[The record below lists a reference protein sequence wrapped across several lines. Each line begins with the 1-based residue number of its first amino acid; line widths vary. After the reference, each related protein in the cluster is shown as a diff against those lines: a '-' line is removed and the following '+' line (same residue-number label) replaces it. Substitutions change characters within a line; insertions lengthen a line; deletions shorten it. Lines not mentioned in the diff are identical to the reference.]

1 MYEPTRQGRRSDAA
15 RANELRNKLKAEG
28 RGHER
33 VVVVNDGVRRQLQ
46 QRGLPYQRG
55 ELAHWGAPMEQLLL
69 ILVWKDAAQVIREH
83 ALKWLRRREQAAEF
97 IAKCTLPW
105 LYQPGGPML
114 CRDLRTLDFVE
125 NPSPLRHTP

>member
-1 MYEPTRQGRRSDAA
+1 MYKTTRQERRSDAA
-15 RANELRNKLKAEG
+15 RANELRNRLIAEG

-33 VVVVNDGVRRQLQ
+33 VVVVNDRVRRQLQ

-55 ELAHWGAPMEQLLL
+55 ELTQWGASMEQLLR
-69 ILVWKDAAQVIREH
+69 ILVLKNAAQVIREH
-83 ALKWLRRREQAAEF
+83 ALKWLRRREQAADF

-114 CRDLRTLDFVE
+114 RRDLRTLDFVE
-125 NPSPLRHTP
+125 TSGGS